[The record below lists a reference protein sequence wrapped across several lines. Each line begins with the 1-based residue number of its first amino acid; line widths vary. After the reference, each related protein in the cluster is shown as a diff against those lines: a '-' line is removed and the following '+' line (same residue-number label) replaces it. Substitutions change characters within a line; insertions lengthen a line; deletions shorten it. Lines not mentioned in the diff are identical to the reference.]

1 MIFDALE
8 FDFTPPPQVKW
19 ARRILIKP
27 CAMHPLPHPITTS
40 RETLEAVI
48 LGIRKVSEAD
58 IILLEGNPRQESM
71 RPIYQAVG
79 YDFPRVIT
87 LDVKDSVLVEVENPL
102 TRPFALP
109 TFWLPNVLLTC
120 DYLISIA
127 PLKIFAKQGSFSI
140 KNLLGLLPVNRYKGE
155 AEYGWSALYELG
167 IERVVA
173 DLYFTLPFDLGIV
186 DARKKFLGA
195 TDDPIKGEVEDYG
208 KIFIGEPYEVDCEAS
223 RAVGLV
229 TEYLQLI
236 EIGKAQLA
244 NKQSFHE
251 RISHI

>member
-1 MIFDALE
+1 MIFDAVE
-8 FDFTPPPQVKW
+8 FTFTPLPQVKW

-27 CAMHPLPHPITTS
+27 CASYPLPHPITTS

-48 LGIRKVSEAD
+48 SGIRKVSEAD
-58 IILLEGNPRQESM
+58 IVLLEGSPHQEPM
-71 RPIYQAVG
+71 RSIYQALG

-87 LDVKDSVLVEVENPL
+87 LDVKDSILVEVENPL

-120 DYLISIA
+120 DYLITIA

-140 KNLLGLLPVNRYKGE
+140 KNLLGLLPISRYQGE
-155 AEYGWSALYELG
+155 AEYGWGALYELG
-167 IERVVA
+167 MERVIA

-195 TDDPIKGEVEDYG
+195 TDPIKGEVEDYG
-208 KIFIGEPYEVDCEAS
+208 KIFVGEPYEVDCEAS